1 MKIMAA
7 SDGDPKAARTLLVLA
22 ALMALGYLCIRT
34 LRFTNDFLNVAF
46 LCSFFLIPVLAARYT
61 LRLGGWP
68 KFVTT
73 ILLTPLLA
81 LSMLLFLRTVSC
93 DLPAVVGHLEL
104 SRELAYVQQGNYSVH
119 LLWEETAGGAI
130 GPHGV
135 GLEQR
140 MFVVPGLYLVRY
152 LDYFDE
158 AHEGTLAFE
167 GIDQVRVYIPK
178 DESHREVNRVYALKR
193 RLYF

>member
-1 MKIMAA
+1 MAA
-7 SDGDPKAARTLLVLA
+7 PDGRPKALRTLLILA
-22 ALMALGYLCIRT
+22 ALMALEYLCIRT
-34 LRFTNDFLNVAF
+34 LRFTNGLLNVAF
-46 LCSFFLIPVLAARYT
+46 VCLFFLIPFLAAREA
-61 LRLGGWP
+61 LRLGGWL
-68 KFVTT
+68 KYVTT
-73 ILLTPLLA
+73 ILLVPLLA
-81 LSMLLFLRTVSC
+81 LSMLSLILTVSC
-93 DLPAVVGHLEL
+93 DLPAVIEHREL

-119 LLWEETAGGAI
+119 LLWEETAGGAL

-135 GLEQR
+135 SLEQR

-167 GIDQVRVYIPK
+167 GPDKVRVYIPK
-178 DESHREVNRVYALKR
+178 HESHREIERVYALKR